1 MVLFVVFVFVADDR
15 VVDYRLRQA
24 DQKRHA
30 VEALRGLNYR
40 VVAAG
45 DSYNDT
51 AMLGA
56 AHAGFLFHAPPNVI
70 AEFPHFPALDR
81 YDDLL
86 ANITAALEPGYDGAP
101 VA

>member
-1 MVLFVVFVFVADDR
+1 
-15 VVDYRLRQA
+15 VDYRLRMP

-56 AHAGFLFHAPPNVI
+56 ADAGFLFHAPPNVI
-70 AEFPHFPALDR
+70 AEFPQFPALDS
-81 YDDLL
+81 YDELL
-86 ANITAALEPGYDGAP
+86 AALLTAAHA
-101 VA
+101 